1 MDDFLNAV
9 KTCFRKYVDFSGRA
23 ARPEFW
29 WFFLF
34 QIIVMVVTGMLSST
48 LNGLAGLAMLL
59 PGLAV
64 GARRLHDIG
73 KSAWWLLIGL
83 IPIVGFFVLLYFFVQ
98 PSGPANEHGGQAAA
112 PDAPTVMPGPGQ
124 Q

>member
-34 QIIVMVVTGMLSST
+34 QVIVMVVTGMLSDM

-98 PSGPANEHGGQAAA
+98 PSGPANEYGAQVAAT
-112 PDAPTVMPGPGQ
+112 DSPTVMPGPGQ